1 MRRRKLELKCAAWRL
16 EREKNHLDRG
26 YIAPEAAL
34 KKLRAAKGLGQTVY
48 IYGATG
54 YGKTELVKQY
64 LSKRRYRYFSCAE
77 DTAGLLEA
85 AEAAQGETA
94 RSAGKENE
102 VQTRTVIVVDDM
114 HLLKNAQ
121 GRRGVLSLV
130 GCQDI
135 WLILICRSP
144 IPAWLMSP
152 YVRDGFLVITEEDL
166 RLGEKEISAYMES
179 QGLTVTGEELVFVAE
194 RSQGNAYTVRHT
206 ALKMLEGQRP
216 GPELAEEIVE
226 AFAAYLESHV
236 MVHWDCDLLEFLMQI
251 SVTDEFTLPLAE
263 MVTGNS
269 HAPELLERAVETGN
283 FLSCKDGT
291 YCLRPELIRALRR
304 RAAKKYSPQ
313 ERADH
318 AYNAGLYYEMQ
329 GQIMPSLAMYEQCGN
344 KERIRELL
352 IRNARLNPGNGHY
365 FELRRYY
372 LQMEEKELEES
383 PVLMAGMSMLYS
395 LLMQEEESEYWYRKL
410 EDFASSAKGGQRR
423 EAVSRLAYLDIAL
436 PHRGSADMIGIM
448 KKMPALIFDRGM
460 SLPEFSVTSNMPSTM
475 NGGKDFCHWSRED
488 RKLAATIGKL
498 VERVLGRYG
507 KGLVKA
513 ALGESLYEK
522 GEDAYEILTLLARA
536 KLETE
541 SGGMM
546 EIAFAAVGLQVR
558 LDTLQGEIQTAA
570 EVLSSFEKS
579 VREQGA
585 LQLLPN
591 IAALKC
597 RLALYKGDREATLAW
612 MGQAPDEDREFCIL
626 ERYRYLTKV
635 RCYLSLGEYLKAQA
649 LLEKLRYYAEKCK
662 RTYIRMEVRLLSAIA
677 RYRTGGAWK
686 EEFLSALKEA
696 CDYQFLRLVSE
707 EGAAAQEL
715 FAAAG
720 KNFLEKEIADKP
732 WLSRLMEETG
742 KVAVRYP
749 VYLKG
754 QLAKTPDFC
763 EAALSVLRLQAE
775 GKSVGKIAQ
784 ELYMKEATVKYH
796 AKENYRKLGVSGKA
810 DAVLAARNLGIL

>member
-1 MRRRKLELKCAAWRL
+1 MDK
-16 EREKNHLDRG
+16 G

-34 KKLRAAKGLGQTVY
+34 KKLRVAKGLGQAVY

-54 YGKTELVKQY
+54 YGKTELVRQY
-64 LSKRRYRYFSCAE
+64 LSRRRYHYISCAE
-77 DTAGLLEA
+77 DAAGLMETAETAQEA
-85 AEAAQGETA
+85 A
-94 RSAGKENE
+94 SHSSGKEKE
-102 VQTRTVIVVDDM
+102 AQPRTVMVVDDM
-114 HLLKNAQ
+114 HLLKNAE
-121 GRRGVLSLV
+121 GRKAVLSLA
-130 GCQDI
+130 GRQDV
-135 WLILICRSP
+135 WFILICRSP
-144 IPAWLMSP
+144 IPAWLMP
-152 YVRDGFLVITEEDL
+152 LYIKGGFLVITEDDL
-166 RLGEKEISAYMES
+166 RLGEKEIAAYMDS
-179 QGLTVTGEELVFVAE
+179 QGLTATEEEVAFVAV

-206 ALKMLEGQRP
+206 ALKMLEGMRP
-216 GPELAEEIVE
+216 GPEMAEEIVE

-236 MVHWDCDLLEFLMQI
+236 MVQWDSDLLEFLVQV

-263 MVTGNS
+263 MVTGNR
-269 HAPELLERAVETGN
+269 HAPELLERAAETGN

-291 YCLRPELIRALRR
+291 YRLRPELIRALRR
-304 RAAKKYSPQ
+304 RAAKEYSPQ

-329 GQIMPSLAMYEQCGN
+329 GQIVPALAMFEQCGK

-372 LQMEEKELEES
+372 LQMEERELEES

-410 EDFASSAKGGQRR
+410 EKFASTAKGGQKR

-436 PHRGSADMIGIM
+436 PHRGSADMIDIM
-448 KKMPALIFDRGM
+448 KRMPALIFDKGM
-460 SLPEFSVTSNMPSTM
+460 SLPEFSVTSNYPSTM

-513 ALGESLYEK
+513 ALGESFYEK
-522 GEDAYEILTLLARA
+522 GEDAYEVLTLLARA
-536 KLETE
+536 KMEAE
-541 SGGMM
+541 GGGMT

-558 LDTLQGEIQTAA
+558 LATLQGEIQTAA
-570 EVLSSFEKS
+570 EVLASFEKG

-585 LQLLPN
+585 VQLLPN
-591 IAALKC
+591 IGALKC
-597 RLALYKGDREATLAW
+597 RLALYQGDKEAVSAW
-612 MGQAPDEDREFCIL
+612 MAQAPDEDREFCVM

-635 RCYLSLGEYLKAQA
+635 RCYLSIGEYLKAQA
-649 LLEKLRYYAEKCK
+649 LLEKLRYYTEKCR
-662 RTYIRMEVRLLSAIA
+662 RTYVRMEVCLLSAIA
-677 RYRTGGAWK
+677 KYRTGGAWK

-696 CDYQFLRLVSE
+696 CGYRFIRLISE
-707 EGAAAQEL
+707 EGAAVQEL
-715 FAAAG
+715 FVAAG
-720 KNFLEKEIADKP
+720 KSFLEKEIPDKE
-732 WLSRLMEETG
+732 WLSRLMGETG

-754 QLAKTPDFC
+754 QLAKAPDFC

-784 ELYMKEATVKYH
+784 ELSMKEATVKYH

>member
-1 MRRRKLELKCAAWRL
+1 MNK
-16 EREKNHLDRG
+16 G
-26 YIAPEAAL
+26 YIAPESAL
-34 KKLRAAKGLGQTVY
+34 KKLRVAKGLGQAVY

-54 YGKTELVKQY
+54 YGKTELVRQY
-64 LSKRRYRYFSCAE
+64 LSRRRYHYISCAE
-77 DTAGLLEA
+77 DAAGLMETAETAQEA
-85 AEAAQGETA
+85 A
-94 RSAGKENE
+94 SHSSGKEKE
-102 VQTRTVIVVDDM
+102 AQPRTVMVVDDM
-114 HLLKNAQ
+114 HLLKNAE
-121 GRRGVLSLV
+121 GRKAVLSLA
-130 GCQDI
+130 GRQDV
-135 WLILICRSP
+135 WFILICRSP
-144 IPAWLMSP
+144 IPAWLMP
-152 YVRDGFLVITEEDL
+152 LYIKGGFLVITEDDL
-166 RLGEKEISAYMES
+166 RLGEKEISAYMDS
-179 QGLTVTGEELVFVAE
+179 QGLTATEEEVAFVAV

-206 ALKMLEGQRP
+206 ALKMLEGMRP
-216 GPELAEEIVE
+216 GPEMAEEIVE

-236 MVHWDCDLLEFLMQI
+236 MVQWDSDLLEFLVQV

-263 MVTGNS
+263 MVTGNR
-269 HAPELLERAVETGN
+269 HAPELLERAAETGN

-291 YCLRPELIRALRR
+291 YRLRPELIRALRR
-304 RAAKKYSPQ
+304 RAAKEYSPQ

-329 GQIMPSLAMYEQCGN
+329 GQIVPALAMFEQCGK

-372 LQMEEKELEES
+372 LQMEERELEES

-395 LLMQEEESEYWYRKL
+395 LMMQEKESEYWYRKL
-410 EDFASSAKGGQRR
+410 EKFASTAKGGQKR

-436 PHRGSADMIGIM
+436 PHRGSADMIDIM
-448 KKMPALIFDRGM
+448 KRMPALIFDRGM
-460 SLPEFSVTSNMPSTM
+460 SLPEFSVTSNYPSTM

-507 KGLVKA
+507 KGLVKV
-513 ALGESLYEK
+513 ALGESFYEK
-522 GEDAYEILTLLARA
+522 GEDAYEVLTLLARA
-536 KLETE
+536 KMEAE
-541 SGGMM
+541 GGGMT

-570 EVLSSFEKS
+570 EVLASFEKG
-579 VREQGA
+579 VRGQGA
-585 LQLLPN
+585 VQLLPN
-591 IAALKC
+591 IGALRC
-597 RLALYKGDREATLAW
+597 RLALYQGDKEAVSAW
-612 MGQAPDEDREFCIL
+612 MAQAPDEDREFCVM

-635 RCYLSLGEYLKAQA
+635 RCYLSIGEYLKAQA
-649 LLEKLRYYAEKCK
+649 LLEKLRYYTEKCR
-662 RTYIRMEVRLLSAIA
+662 RTYVRMEVCLLSAIA
-677 RYRTGGAWK
+677 KYRTGGAWK

-696 CDYQFLRLVSE
+696 CGYRFIRLISE
-707 EGAAAQEL
+707 EGAAVQEL
-715 FAAAG
+715 FVAAG
-720 KNFLEKEIADKP
+720 KSFLEKEIPDKE
-732 WLSRLMEETG
+732 WLSRLMGETG

-754 QLAKTPDFC
+754 QLAKAPDFC

-775 GKSVGKIAQ
+775 GKSVGKIAR
-784 ELYMKEATVKYH
+784 ELSMKEATVKYH

>member
-1 MRRRKLELKCAAWRL
+1 MDK
-16 EREKNHLDRG
+16 G

-34 KKLRAAKGLGQTVY
+34 KKLRVAKGLGQAVY

-54 YGKTELVKQY
+54 YGKTELVRQY
-64 LSKRRYRYFSCAE
+64 LSRRRYHYISCAE
-77 DTAGLLEA
+77 DAAGLMETAETAQEA
-85 AEAAQGETA
+85 A
-94 RSAGKENE
+94 SHSSGKEKE
-102 VQTRTVIVVDDM
+102 AQPRTVMVVDDM
-114 HLLKNAQ
+114 HLLKNAE
-121 GRRGVLSLV
+121 GRKAVLSLA
-130 GCQDI
+130 GRQDV
-135 WLILICRSP
+135 WFILICRSP
-144 IPAWLMSP
+144 IPAWLMP
-152 YVRDGFLVITEEDL
+152 LYIKGGFLVITEDDL
-166 RLGEKEISAYMES
+166 RLGEKEIAAYMDS
-179 QGLTVTGEELVFVAE
+179 QGLTATEEEVAFVAV

-206 ALKMLEGQRP
+206 ALKMLEGMRP
-216 GPELAEEIVE
+216 GPEMAEEIVE

-236 MVHWDCDLLEFLMQI
+236 MVQWDSDLLEFLMQI

-263 MVTGNS
+263 MVTGNR

-283 FLSCKDGT
+283 FLSCRDGT
-291 YCLRPELIRALRR
+291 YRLRPQLIRALRR
-304 RAAKKYSPQ
+304 RAAKEYSPQ

-329 GQIMPSLAMYEQCGN
+329 GQIVPALAMFEQCGK

-372 LQMEEKELEES
+372 LQMEERELEES

-395 LLMQEEESEYWYRKL
+395 LMMQEKESEYWYRKL
-410 EDFASSAKGGQRR
+410 EKFASTAKGGQKR

-436 PHRGSADMIGIM
+436 PHRGSADMIDIM
-448 KKMPALIFDRGM
+448 KRMPALIFDRGM
-460 SLPEFSVTSNMPSTM
+460 SLPEFSVTSNYPSTM

-513 ALGESLYEK
+513 ALGESFYEK
-522 GEDAYEILTLLARA
+522 GEDAYEVLTLLARA
-536 KLETE
+536 KMEAE
-541 SGGMM
+541 GGGMI

-570 EVLSSFEKS
+570 EVLASFEKG
-579 VREQGA
+579 VRGQGA
-585 LQLLPN
+585 AQLLPN
-591 IAALKC
+591 IGALRC
-597 RLALYKGDREATLAW
+597 RLALYQGDKEAVSAW
-612 MGQAPDEDREFCIL
+612 MAQAPDEDREFCFM

-635 RCYLSLGEYLKAQA
+635 RCYLSIGEYLKAQA
-649 LLEKLRYYAEKCK
+649 LLEKLRYYTEKCR
-662 RTYIRMEVRLLSAIA
+662 RTYVRMEVCLLSAIA
-677 RYRTGGAWK
+677 KYRTGGAWK

-696 CDYQFLRLVSE
+696 CGYRFIRFISE

-715 FAAAG
+715 FVAAG
-720 KNFLEKEIADKP
+720 KSFLEKEIPDKE
-732 WLSRLMEETG
+732 WLSRLMGETG

-754 QLAKTPDFC
+754 QLAKAPDFC

-784 ELYMKEATVKYH
+784 ELSMKEATVKYH